1 MTSDKTLELEEGFED
16 VLGSR
21 AVLKKVRLSLSL
33 SYTFKIHEKKYQILR
48 KGSGERPRVGQLA
61 TLKMQGRVLSSTK
74 PFLPMKTVCKR
85 VGEKNF
91 VSGIDL
97 VLRLMFPGE
106 KSIVRLTS
114 RHGYG
119 KDGCE
124 ELSVPADVNLEYEIE
139 LVSLGSL
146 RVPPQQMS
154 QQDLLSDCEDYQNK
168 AKKQFS
174 LKNYGESERLYVK
187 ALEFANALSEEPSI
201 KIRCLNNIATVEFM
215 LKKMK
220 ESKAACDSVL
230 LLDSENAKALFRM
243 GMILETETEYVKSL
257 QYFQR
262 AMKRTDDNDEALRRR
277 TIKAMKRVKKS
288 REKYIA
294 AKKKFSESMLRRRRN
309 GDSKKESKDDS
320 TGDIQ
325 KTTISKRAKSTA
337 PITTPIIIGS
347 LIAALIIFG
356 MYYV

>member
-1 MTSDKTLELEEGFED
+1 
-16 VLGSR
+16 
-21 AVLKKVRLSLSL
+21 
-33 SYTFKIHEKKYQILR
+33 
-48 KGSGERPRVGQLA
+48 
-61 TLKMQGRVLSSTK
+61 MQGRVLSSTK
-74 PFLPMKTVCKR
+74 PFLPLKTVCKR

-168 AKKQFS
+168 AKRQFS

-309 GDSKKESKDDS
+309 DDSSKKESKHDS
-320 TGDIQ
+320 TGDMQ
-325 KTTISKRAKSTA
+325 ETTTTTTSKRAESTA
-337 PITTPIIIGS
+337 PITTPIIVGS

>member
-1 MTSDKTLELEEGFED
+1 
-16 VLGSR
+16 
-21 AVLKKVRLSLSL
+21 
-33 SYTFKIHEKKYQILR
+33 
-48 KGSGERPRVGQLA
+48 
-61 TLKMQGRVLSSTK
+61 MQGRVLSSTK
-74 PFLPMKTVCKR
+74 PFLPLKTVYKR

-119 KDGCE
+119 KEGCE

-139 LVSLGSL
+139 FVSLGSL

-277 TIKAMKRVKKS
+277 TMKAMKRVKKS

-309 GDSKKESKDDS
+309 DGSSKKESKDDS
-320 TGDIQ
+320 AGDIQ